1 MQNYLRKDL
10 TGYVGWRKIGTYIH
24 TYIHTYIQYKSVIFQ
39 NYNRNIKGTL
49 YISQKSK

>member
-1 MQNYLRKDL
+1 MLFGVKS
-10 TGYVGWRKIGTYIH
+10 VH

-39 NYNRNIKGTL
+39 KYNRNIKGTL

>member
-1 MQNYLRKDL
+1 ML
-10 TGYVGWRKIGTYIH
+10 VGVKSVH

-39 NYNRNIKGTL
+39 KYNRDIEGAL

>member
-24 TYIHTYIQYKSVIFQ
+24 TYIQYKSVIFQ
-39 NYNRNIKGTL
+39 KYNRNIKGTL

>member
-10 TGYVGWRKIGTYIH
+10 TGYVGWRKIGTYI
-24 TYIHTYIQYKSVIFQ
+24 QYKSVIFQ
-39 NYNRNIKGTL
+39 KYNRNIKGAL

>member
-1 MQNYLRKDL
+1 MK
-10 TGYVGWRKIGTYIH
+10 KIKNKLKKLLQCMRMHSMLIH

-39 NYNRNIKGTL
+39 KYHRNIKGTL